1 MEFGLRAPCLALM
14 LAVFVLS
21 SAPARAAGEADYEA
35 GLNSYRSE
43 DFVGAMPKLQKAADA
58 GHTGAMILL
67 GRILNW
73 GTEDVRAAALYRKAA
88 ELGDPEGMVMYAVV
102 LAAGEGVKK
111 DPLEA
116 RSWALKAADV
126 GYEDAINMV
135 AVAYIKGD
143 LGYSEADSNSPE
155 ALAWVE
161 RSAKQ
166 DYLPAVDALTL
177 AYRTG
182 GALGVEKDPLRAAE
196 YEKQGNRLRNIDPS
210 ATKKRKVRR

>member
-1 MEFGLRAPCLALM
+1 M
-14 LAVFVLS
+14 LGSLVLS
-21 SAPARAAGEADYEA
+21 SAPVRAAGEADYEA
-35 GLNSYRSE
+35 GKKSYLSE

-58 GHTGAMILL
+58 GHTGAMVLL

-73 GTEDVRAAALYRKAA
+73 GTEDARAADLYRKAA

-102 LAAGEGVKK
+102 LSAGEGVKK
-111 DPLEA
+111 DPLAA
-116 RSWALKAADV
+116 RNWALKAAEG
-126 GYEDAINMV
+126 GYADAINMV

-143 LGYSEADSNSPE
+143 FGFSEADSSSPE

-182 GALGVEKDPLRAAE
+182 GSLGVEKDPARAAE
-196 YEKQGNRLRNIDPS
+196 YEKQGNRLRDIDPS
-210 ATKKRKVRR
+210 TVKKRKQRR